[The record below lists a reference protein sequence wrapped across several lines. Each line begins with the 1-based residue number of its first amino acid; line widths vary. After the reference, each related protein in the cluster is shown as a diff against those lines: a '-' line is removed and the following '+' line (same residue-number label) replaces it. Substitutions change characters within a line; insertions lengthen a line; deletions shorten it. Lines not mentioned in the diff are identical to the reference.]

1 MSFGRLRVT
10 VGCLIMAEVVGFA
23 MALQSASVLAT
34 ESLEAEDKT
43 DEKPHWSDVVKDIP
57 VGPFRLDLG
66 ANLRLRYEYESNF
79 DIQRY
84 ADDRKATY
92 AEDGFLLHR
101 ERLDLKLHL
110 SETAHLFVQFQNNDV
125 FDSDF
130 TEKDFSGSS
139 PYTNLL
145 NVRQAYA
152 EWLHIGGSPFGL
164 KVGRQAIS
172 YGDTRIWSPG
182 EWGNTGRYTW
192 DAVKVIADFPFMET
206 HLILANRVRYDP
218 HAPDKRDPWLDVY
231 AAYAM
236 IKNLP
241 FKLDL
246 FWTGKHT
253 DPDMAI
259 NAQGDLLDLD
269 TDTLGFYMDG
279 KIGKRWDWRGTL
291 AYTIGDRKL
300 TTYKRT
306 QDSVEVKITDEEVD
320 AWGLNARLGYT
331 FDASW
336 KPRVG
341 IEFSYGSGDS
351 TPTDHRYGT
360 FDGAFGAVDAFYGWM
375 NLVGWMNLED
385 YQASF
390 SCQPTKKLT
399 LAADHHLYRLDET
412 KDAWYYFT
420 GQAIRR
426 YQKSEEH
433 PIPEPDADLG
443 HEINFIVT
451 YKHSKHLE
459 LQAGYAHFWPG
470 KYIKETGPSPDADWC
485 FVQTTYSF

>member
-1 MSFGRLRVT
+1 
-10 VGCLIMAEVVGFA
+10 
-23 MALQSASVLAT
+23 
-34 ESLEAEDKT
+34 
-43 DEKPHWSDVVKDIP
+43 
-57 VGPFRLDLG
+57 
-66 ANLRLRYEYESNF
+66 
-79 DIQRY
+79 
-84 ADDRKATY
+84 
-92 AEDGFLLHR
+92 
-101 ERLDLKLHL
+101 
-110 SETAHLFVQFQNNDV
+110 
-125 FDSDF
+125 
-130 TEKDFSGSS
+130 
-139 PYTNLL
+139 
-145 NVRQAYA
+145 
-152 EWLHIGGSPFGL
+152 
-164 KVGRQAIS
+164 
-172 YGDTRIWSPG
+172 
-182 EWGNTGRYTW
+182 
-192 DAVKVIADFPFMET
+192 
-206 HLILANRVRYDP
+206 
-218 HAPDKRDPWLDVY
+218 
-231 AAYAM
+231 
-236 IKNLP
+236 
-241 FKLDL
+241 
-246 FWTGKHT
+246 
-253 DPDMAI
+253 
-259 NAQGDLLDLD
+259 
-269 TDTLGFYMDG
+269 MDG